1 MRVSLK
7 TSAAAAVMMSVTLNP
22 VCAQEPEDGSEVEEV
37 VVTGTNLRGLPREY
51 VASPVFTYSIK
62 EMEQSGLGSLSE
74 YIQTLPQNFIG
85 DLSEAATTG
94 VGFGTGLGGAVSENQ
109 FDGFSAFSLRGLG
122 SDATLTLLNGRR
134 LANAGMTETPS
145 VSFIPAALIER
156 IEIVPDGAS
165 ANYGA
170 DAVGGVV
177 NLVTRRDF
185 DGVEVRLRGSAAT
198 EVDRDE
204 YQGSIAAGHSWAT
217 GNVYGAAAWQDR
229 EPFLGDPVPVAGN
242 EYQITATPDETV
254 QSILTG
260 ASQEFGPAKL
270 SVEGMYFDSDRSS
283 FQLTLP
289 ANNRTFLTES
299 EGYSLYSTL
308 EWQAGAAT
316 FVDVML
322 DYHENE
328 TSNETRRRGT
338 LQARRNHHNR
348 LVSAEARAQTEL
360 FDLPGGAIRTVG
372 GLQYRRETLRT
383 DALIFFKN
391 GGGETEVTSGFIE
404 AYFPLIGARQ
414 HIPLANSLV
423 LSAAARYDDFGS
435 TLGSQVSPKFGV
447 RWGLTKDLSLRA
459 TYSQSF
465 LVPKLRD
472 RAGIAEQVS
481 FQALPDAYLDP
492 AEQDPRL
499 PQGYALAMFRAGS
512 NPDLESQDAETLTA
526 GFDYSPAFLDGLDIS
541 AGYYR
546 TKLTDR
552 VASPFPDDMLVEPGF
567 QVFVTRDPS
576 ATELAAV
583 LNNPQVN
590 RIFAADVPFIADGE
604 VQIYPNV
611 AAVPAELLSNVHVVA
626 DARSQ
631 NFATQFTDG
640 IDLDVSYATPLLGG
654 DASLRLRGQ
663 YILTLESQ
671 TTPGVPATSRL
682 GTIYNPTDLTLTST
696 LGWRRGSLSLGS
708 VVYHSAGFK
717 DVRSG
722 QQNASIGSYTTA
734 SIAVGWNFDRAHS
747 SAWLADSSIALV
759 ISNVFDREPPRID
772 DEVLTYSPLNTPANP
787 RTVAL
792 VLNKRI

>member
-1 MRVSLK
+1 MRVFFRNSA
-7 TSAAAAVMMSVTLNP
+7 AAAAVMSATLNP
-22 VCAQEPEDGSEVEEV
+22 VSAQEPENEVEEV

-134 LANAGMTETPS
+134 LANAGMTETPT

-177 NLVTRRDF
+177 NLVTRREF
-185 DGVEVRLRGSAAT
+185 DGVEIRLRGSSAT

-204 YQGSIAAGHSWAT
+204 YQGSIAAGHTWDG

-229 EPFLGDPVPVAGN
+229 EPFVDDPVRVGSN
-242 EYQITATPDETV
+242 DYQITATPDETV
-254 QSILTG
+254 QSIFAG
-260 ASQEFGPAKL
+260 ASQQFGPAKL
-270 SVEGMYFDSDRSS
+270 TVEGMYFDSDRSS
-283 FQLTLP
+283 YQLTLP
-289 ANNRTFLTES
+289 ANRRTFLTES
-299 EGYSLYSTL
+299 DGYSLYSTL
-308 EWQAGAAT
+308 EWQVGRAT
-316 FVDVML
+316 FFDVML

-328 TSNETRRRGT
+328 TLNETRRRGT

-348 LVSAEARAQTEL
+348 LVSAEARGQTEL
-360 FDLPGGAIRTVG
+360 FDLPGGTMRTVG

-383 DALIFFKN
+383 DALIFFSN
-391 GGGETEVTSGFIE
+391 GGGETEVTSGFVE
-404 AYFPLIGARQ
+404 AYFPIMK
-414 HIPLANSLV
+414 SLV
-423 LSAAARYDDFGS
+423 LSTAARYDDFGS
-435 TLGSQVSPKFGV
+435 KLGSQVSPKYGL
-447 RWGLTKDLSLRA
+447 RWGVTKDLSLRA

-465 LVPKLRD
+465 LIPKLRD
-472 RAGIAEQVS
+472 RAGVAEQVS
-481 FQALPDAYLDP
+481 FQAVPDAYLDP
-492 AEQDPRL
+492 ANQDPRL

-526 GFDYSPAFLDGLDIS
+526 GFDYSPAFIDGLDIS
-541 AGYYR
+541 LGYYR

-552 VASPFPDDMLVEPGF
+552 VSSPFPDDMLIEPGF
-567 QVFVTRDPS
+567 QIFVTRDPS
-576 ATELAAV
+576 TTQLAAL

-590 RIFAADVPFIADGE
+590 RIFAADVPFIANGE
-604 VQIYPNV
+604 VQIFSGPD
-611 AAVPAELLSNVHVVA
+611 AVPAELLSNVHVVA
-626 DARSQ
+626 DSRSQ
-631 NFATQFTDG
+631 NYATQFTDG

-654 DASLRLRGQ
+654 DASVRLRSQ

-696 LGWRRGSLSLGS
+696 FGWRRGPLSLGS

-722 QQNASIGSYTTA
+722 QQNARIGSYTTA

-759 ISNVFDREPPRID
+759 VSNVFDREPPRVE

-792 VLNKRI
+792 VLNKKI